1 MMDPATFQVAVNN
14 RTTTGTLLGT
24 SAQIRFTAVSV
35 TWNFSD
41 GGVLSGSGVSRSFSV
56 VDTYAAVAS
65 VSYRV
70 DYQISGSDWVIG
82 ASSIVL
88 ESNELEIEVIE
99 PPRRTLLVE

>member
-1 MMDPATFQVAVNN
+1 
-14 RTTTGTLLGT
+14 
-24 SAQIRFTAVSV
+24 
-35 TWNFSD
+35 
-41 GGVLSGSGVSRSFSV
+41 
-56 VDTYAAVAS
+56 